1 MNNEGIDI
9 KMAAHINYRSAV
21 LCTYALVVII
31 LFTGDAGMSKE
42 DAEKTIFS
50 FSDPKA
56 VEQWRPINDVVM
68 GGVSQSTF
76 KASGRGA
83 ALFTGIVSLENFGG
97 FASASSRPADHDLS
111 GCQGV
116 AMRIKGDGKRY
127 KCNIKTDTVFTGFS
141 YQSPFNTGNGV
152 WTVIKFPFNT
162 FVPTFRG
169 SAVSN
174 AEPIDPKK
182 VKSFGFLIADKQ
194 EGPFRL
200 EIDWI
205 KAFR

>member
-1 MNNEGIDI
+1 MSIEEKDI
-9 KMAAHINYRSAV
+9 
-21 LCTYALVVII
+21 VV
-31 LFTGDAGMSKE
+31 
-42 DAEKTIFS
+42 FS
-50 FSDPKA
+50 FDKSDA

-76 KASGRGA
+76 KASGQGT

-141 YQSPFNTGNGV
+141 YQASFNTENGV

-205 KAFR
+205 KAFRKD